1 MHYNGE
7 SIGVYILH
15 FETHPY
21 QQMSDISGSGDF
33 FERDPYSKDFS
44 KLSNV
49 FSAVDHIQPIF
60 CSQTC
65 GEYLAHLADK
75 IGSAEPAEVWQ
86 DMTCRHMHVA
96 MSAQSPP
103 EIEALHD
110 IYKPPEQHKV
120 PFIHISPHV

>member
-1 MHYNGE
+1 
-7 SIGVYILH
+7 
-15 FETHPY
+15 
-21 QQMSDISGSGDF
+21 MSDISGSGDF

-60 CSQTC
+60 CTQTC

-86 DMTCRHMHVA
+86 DTARCTCMLPCRHKDFRKQKHFMIFTSRPNNTKYHSSIYHH
-96 MSAQSPP
+96 MSKS
-103 EIEALHD
+103 IL
-110 IYKPPEQHKV
+110 
-120 PFIHISPHV
+120 